1 MLSDVQGEG
10 GGGGELGCWGVG
22 ECSGILD
29 AQFLFFL
36 LKKIENWIC
45 AMTKQHPNINRNFEK
60 RCSFWLHCIVCG
72 INRTIERVVNLN
84 VTWLGFVFVL
94 ISFVHMPQCGCC
106 SIVCLRFQVVQIKQV
121 DCKISTKNVNNCKW
135 KTFHDTFGQLHT
147 RKQIV
152 RLQLNKKKS
161 KESQTRLMSWYWK
174 SKPTWRKDLVTYNS
188 SFEIGRPRS
197 REWKNFGQ
205 CWTRGVGSRMFDN
218 FHGRHM
224 CILPY
229 RLFSVTFHFG
239 YCLRQLPRFIYLY
252 IN

>member
-1 MLSDVQGEG
+1 MLSDVQGE

-84 VTWLGFVFVL
+84 VT
-94 ISFVHMPQCGCC
+94 CC
-106 SIVCLRFQVVQIKQV
+106 TC
-121 DCKISTKNVNNCKW
+121 
-135 KTFHDTFGQLHT
+135 
-147 RKQIV
+147 
-152 RLQLNKKKS
+152 
-161 KESQTRLMSWYWK
+161 
-174 SKPTWRKDLVTYNS
+174 
-188 SFEIGRPRS
+188 
-197 REWKNFGQ
+197 FGQ